1 MKSFSIASGKGGVGK
16 TSFVVNLSYA
26 LSQLKQKVLIFDADL
41 GLANVDIMLG
51 LTPKY
56 DIRYVL
62 NGTFTLKEIILETE
76 YGFAIIPAGSGAIEL
91 TQLSTEQ
98 KLLLRAQMEETFS
111 PYDYLFFDIAAG
123 ISDNVLFFSQLADE
137 RIVLVTPE
145 PTSMADAY
153 AYLKDKNI
161 LLVLSFIICT
171 FSLAGLPPTAG
182 FITKFIVL
190 LNIIKNSSYLLA
202 SIFLLTSILSI
213 YYYFQLLQPVLKIL
227 KKRAYELKFLK
238 LEIFELILTLILTS
252 ISIYLIF
259 STFLPN
265 YIFFFK

>member
-111 PYDYLFFDIAAG
+111 SYDYLFFDIAAG

-153 AYLKDKNI
+153 AYLKVLFQKGRVRDFHIVVNMAKDEREGKKI
-161 LLVLSFIICT
+161 YSQLQYVTEKFLPGLRLIYLGCLLYDECVKKAIKLQIPYLKYCEDAKVS
-171 FSLAGLPPTAG
+171 TALKE
-182 FITKFIVL
+182 IAYKL
-190 LNIIKNSSYLLA
+190 LNYKGKGRNLEV
-202 SIFLLTSILSI
+202 FLERFT
-213 YYYFQLLQPVLKIL
+213 
-227 KKRAYELKFLK
+227 
-238 LEIFELILTLILTS
+238 TL
-252 ISIYLIF
+252 
-259 STFLPN
+259 
-265 YIFFFK
+265 